1 VTPRLRLS
9 RVRLLLRP
17 VTDPIDGFVGSAA
30 GRGGP
35 TSQELQAQSR
45 AAEAAPHAR
54 PGAAGDGDRN
64 SIENVS
70 DAIRGRANLLLGRRD
85 AAGQA
90 RAIEALYDE
99 AERGVRA

>member
-17 VTDPIDGFVGSAA
+17 VKDPIDGFVGSAA

-35 TSQELQAQSR
+35 
-45 AAEAAPHAR
+45 
-54 PGAAGDGDRN
+54 GDGDRPRN

-70 DAIRGRANLLLGRRD
+70 DAIRGRATLLLGRRD